1 MSYYYNSMDSNT
13 ICAISTAPGK
23 GGIAVIRVSG
33 PDAIAYT
40 DAIFRPIVTGKSLK
54 TAKSH
59 TMVFG
64 DILNADNSVL
74 DNVLVAV
81 FRNPHSFTGEDTT
94 EISCHGSLFIQQQI
108 LQLLLGVGCRM
119 ALPGEFTQR
128 AFLNGRMDLSQA
140 EAVADLIASTTSAS
154 HRLALNQ
161 MRGGFS
167 NELVN
172 LREKLLNFVS
182 LIELELDFST
192 EDVEF
197 ADRSDLNALIA
208 DIKKRITQLCDSFK
222 LGNAIKNGIPVAI
235 IGQTN
240 VGKSTL
246 LNCLLNEER
255 AIVSDVRGTTRDV
268 IEDTFVYSGVQFRLI
283 DTAGI
288 RETADVVE
296 KLGIERSF
304 KKMDEASVVLLV
316 CDGTEDVKETKRFL
330 DESLAKVEGKD
341 VIVLFNKVD
350 VISET
355 KKSELASISLP
366 EFASSLFISAKNKEN
381 TDALL
386 NKMFELSHVADSDEN
401 SVIVANI
408 RHYEALQNALS
419 AINRVDEGMAL
430 GLPSDLL
437 TRDIHDCI
445 DALGEITGQISSQDV
460 LNNIFS
466 NFCIGK

>member
-1 MSYYYNSMDSNT
+1 MEANT

-33 PDAIAYT
+33 PEAVA
-40 DAIFRPIVTGKSLK
+40 L
-54 TAKSH
+54 TAKIFKPIKKGLDIN
-59 TMVFG
+59 MVKSQSLLYG
-64 DILNADNSVL
+64 DVLNVDGSIL
-74 DNVLVAV
+74 DNVLVSV

-94 EISCHGSLFIQQQI
+94 EISCHGSIYIQQQI

-119 ALPGEFTQR
+119 AKPGEYTQR
-128 AFLNGRMDLSQA
+128 AFLNGKMDLSQA
-140 EAVADLIASTTSAS
+140 EAVADLIASTSSAS

-167 NELVN
+167 NELSG
-172 LREKLLNFVS
+172 LREKLLKFVS

-197 ADRSDLNALIA
+197 ADRSELKSLIA
-208 DIKKRITQLCDSFK
+208 EIKGRISYLCDSFR

-246 LNCLLNEER
+246 LNCLLNEDR

-268 IEDTFVYSGVQFRLI
+268 IEDTFVYRGAQFRLI

-304 KKMDEASVVLLV
+304 KKMDEAAIVLLV
-316 CDGTEDVKETKRFL
+316 CDCSAPIEEATDFIKDSLSRISNKE
-330 DESLAKVEGKD
+330 
-341 VIVLFNKVD
+341 VIVLFNKAD
-350 VISET
+350 VIDAE
-355 KKSELASISLP
+355 KQKSFEAIDLP
-366 EFASSLFISAKNKEN
+366 SNIARLFISAKLKTN
-381 TDALL
+381 TNALL
-386 NKMFELSHVADSDEN
+386 DKMLDMSHISEADGD
-401 SVIVANI
+401 SVVVANI
-408 RHYEALQNALS
+408 RHFEALQKALE
-419 AINRVDEGMAL
+419 AINRVEDGMNQ
-430 GLPSDLL
+430 GLPSDLF

-466 NFCIGK
+466 HFCIGK